1 MPSVRQ
7 FRSNRLYRWRPQ
19 EASGIVFE
27 SSTTRTQTS
36 RTDRAQPIRPHDEPF
51 RAHVAGPVRTRYHAP
66 MRVAIELTEAQA
78 DELRA
83 RAKRLGLAPE
93 ELASAAVAELLS
105 EPESD
110 FEQAARNV
118 LSKNAELYRR
128 LAR

>member
-1 MPSVRQ
+1 M
-7 FRSNRLYRWRPQ
+7 L
-19 EASGIVFE
+19 SGVM
-27 SSTTRTQTS
+27 S
-36 RTDRAQPIRPHDEPF
+36 RVLRGRATIH
-51 RAHVAGPVRTRYHAP
+51 P

-110 FEQAARNV
+110 FEQAARSV
-118 LSKNAELYRR
+118 LAKNAELYRR

>member
-1 MPSVRQ
+1 MELAVTVARAVNRGLNARVRALLTPSLLPSEGIPTGVAESARHDA
-7 FRSNRLYRWRPQ
+7 
-19 EASGIVFE
+19 ASGLMSRVF
-27 SSTTRTQTS
+27 QG
-36 RTDRAQPIRPHDEPF
+36 RATMHQ
-51 RAHVAGPVRTRYHAP
+51 

-105 EPESD
+105 EPEPD

>member
-1 MPSVRQ
+1 
-7 FRSNRLYRWRPQ
+7 
-19 EASGIVFE
+19 
-27 SSTTRTQTS
+27 
-36 RTDRAQPIRPHDEPF
+36 
-51 RAHVAGPVRTRYHAP
+51 

-93 ELASAAVAELLS
+93 ELACAAVAELLS